1 MTNIKTTTKSRA
13 QELANKY
20 YTACKTV
27 TILLHYPV
35 LSESSA
41 YSCISS
47 LALPKCK
54 LQKLSLSASYASR
67 VICSAIATSMS

>member
-1 MTNIKTTTKSRA
+1 MTIESCV
-13 QELANKY
+13 QELAAKH

-27 TILLHYPV
+27 AILLQHPV

-47 LALPKCK
+47 LALPNCE
-54 LQKLSLSASYASR
+54 LQKASVSASYASK
-67 VICSAIATSMS
+67 VLCSAIATSMS